1 MMVHD
6 CCMKAF
12 LAEYASLAGDAS
24 VAAEGAAMLGVLK
37 ASFEAS
43 GYEVV
48 TPASAD
54 LDAEIRRLAP
64 GCDAGLVIAPDHL
77 LAGFTRTLEGLCH
90 NVGCGAMNVAVAA
103 NKQRS
108 SAILASHGV
117 PVPAE
122 QAGGRRVIKPIRGC
136 AAQGV
141 RVSDGPVGEGEFGQ
155 EFIEGEH
162 LSVSLIGSRVVGDA
176 CEYWSGDPPLVL
188 ALNRQEIEVDPEG
201 CFHYRGGET
210 PIDHPRRDECF
221 EVARKVV
228 GVLGCQGYVGVDLV
242 LGDRPYVVD
251 VNPRITTSVVGLA
264 AVMEEEIADLLVQAS
279 KGQGPAEVHLAGRA
293 RYGADGT
300 VTRL

>member
-1 MMVHD
+1 MTVHEF
-6 CCMKAF
+6 CMKAF

-24 VAAEGAAMLGVLK
+24 VGAEGAAMLGVLK

-48 TPASAD
+48 MPASAD
-54 LDAEIRRLAP
+54 LDAEIKRLAP
-64 GCDAGLVIAPDHL
+64 GCDAGLVIAPDPL
-77 LAGFTRTLEGLCH
+77 LAGFTRTLEGVCH

-108 SAILASHGV
+108 SAILSAHGV

-122 QAGGRRVIKPIRGC
+122 RAGGRRVVKPIRGC
-136 AAQGV
+136 GAQGV
-141 RVSDGPVGEGEFGQ
+141 RVTNGPANEGEFGQ
-155 EFIEGEH
+155 EYIEGEH
-162 LSVSLIGSRVVGDA
+162 LSVSLVGSRVVGDV

-201 CFHYRGGET
+201 RFHYRGGET
-210 PIDHPRRDECF
+210 PIDHPRRDECLA
-221 EVARKVV
+221 VAQKTVE
-228 GVLGCQGYVGVDLV
+228 VLGCQGYVGVDLV
-242 LGDRPYVVD
+242 LAGQPYVVD
-251 VNPRITTSVVGLA
+251 VNPRITTSVVGIA
-264 AVMEEEIADLLVQAS
+264 AVMEEEIADLLVRAS
-279 KGQGPAEVHLAGRA
+279 KGQGPKEVHLAGRA

>member
-1 MMVHD
+1 
-6 CCMKAF
+6 MKAF

-64 GCDAGLVIAPDHL
+64 GCDAGLVVAPDHL

-108 SAILASHGV
+108 SAILAGHGV

-122 QAGGRRVIKPIRGC
+122 RAGGRRVIKPIRGC
-136 AAQGV
+136 GAQGV
-141 RVSDGPVGEGEFGQ
+141 RVSDEPAREGEFGQ
-155 EFIEGEH
+155 EFVEGEH
-162 LSVSLIGSRVVGDA
+162 LSVSLVGSRVAGDV

-188 ALNRQEIEVDPEG
+188 ALNRQAIDVDPEG
-201 CFHYRGGET
+201 RFHYRGGET

-221 EVARKVV
+221 QVAQKAVEI
-228 GVLGCQGYVGVDLV
+228 LGCQGYVGVDLV
-242 LGDRPYVVD
+242 LADRPYVVD
-251 VNPRITTSVVGLA
+251 VNPRVTTSVVGIA
-264 AVMEEEIADLLVQAS
+264 AVMQEEIADLLVRAS
-279 KGQGPAEVHLAGRA
+279 KGQGPKEVHLAGRA

>member
-1 MMVHD
+1 MTVHG

-24 VAAEGAAMLGVLK
+24 VAAEGAAMRDVLRS
-37 ASFEAS
+37 SFEAI

-48 TPASAD
+48 APESAD

-64 GCDAGLVIAPDHL
+64 GCDVGLVIAPDHL
-77 LAGFTRTLEGLCH
+77 LAGLTRTLEGVCH

-108 SAILASHGV
+108 SAILANNGV

-122 QAGGRRVIKPIRGC
+122 RTAGRRVIKPVRGYG
-136 AAQGV
+136 ALGV
-141 RVSDGPVGEGEFGQ
+141 RLSDGPAGKDEFGQ
-155 EFIEGEH
+155 EFVDGEH
-162 LSVSLIGSRVVGDA
+162 LSVSLVGSRVVGDV

-188 ALNRQEIEVDPEG
+188 ALNRQAIEVDAKG
-201 CFHYRGGET
+201 GFHYRGGET
-210 PIDHPRRDECF
+210 PIDHPRRDECL
-221 EVARKVV
+221 EVARKTVE
-228 GVLGCQGYVGVDLV
+228 VLGCQGYAGVDLV
-242 LGDRPYVVD
+242 LADRPYVVD
-251 VNPRITTSVVGLA
+251 VNPRVTTSVVGIA
-264 AVMEEEIADLLVQAS
+264 AVMQEEIADVLVRAS
-279 KGQGPAEVHLAGRA
+279 KGQGPKEVHLAGRA